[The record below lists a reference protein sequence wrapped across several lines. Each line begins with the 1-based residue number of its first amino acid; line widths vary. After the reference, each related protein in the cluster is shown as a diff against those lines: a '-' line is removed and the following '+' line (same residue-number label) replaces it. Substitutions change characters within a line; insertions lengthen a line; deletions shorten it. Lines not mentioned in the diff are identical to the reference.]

1 VLALFDLDGTL
12 TRRDTLLPYV
22 AGCLRSHPARAA
34 RLLQMLPT
42 LARFALRRADRG
54 DLKSAL
60 IQAALGGGSRAQ
72 LEAWTA
78 QFVRRVM
85 KGGLRADALTTL
97 AQHRRA
103 GDTLALLSASVDLYV
118 PAIGSALGFAEVV
131 CTEVQWDGNR
141 LVGTLTTPNRRGAE
155 KARCL
160 AALRERYPGV
170 PIVAYGNAASDL
182 EHLRL
187 AERAVLVNGTRHAR
201 RAAARL
207 RIACVTWR

>member
-1 VLALFDLDGTL
+1 M
-12 TRRDTLLPYV
+12 
-22 AGCLRSHPARAA
+22 AGWLRSHPARAA
-34 RLLQMLPT
+34 RLAQVLPA
-42 LARFALRRADRG
+42 LARFALRRAGRG

-60 IQAALGGGSRAQ
+60 IQAALSGESRAQ
-72 LEAWTA
+72 LDAWTA
-78 QFVRRVM
+78 QFVPRLLKR
-85 KGGLRADALTTL
+85 GLRADAFTTL
-97 AQHRRA
+97 ARHRRA
-103 GDTLALLSASVDLYV
+103 GDTLVLLSASVDLYV
-118 PAIGSALGFAEVV
+118 PAIGRALGFAEVV

-160 AALRERYPGV
+160 TALRERYPGV

-187 AERAVLVNGTRHAR
+187 AERAVLVNGTRRAR

-207 RIACVTWR
+207 NLACVTWR